1 MSFLVLAKVVEK
13 KFLTYESL
21 QNTDKW
27 VLLTYTVHNREDVA
41 VVSMPLLQLL
51 SKQDI
56 GDLSL
61 LIDHRRFK

>member
-1 MSFLVLAKVVEK
+1 MRYLELIFVKFLALAKVVEK

-41 VVSMPLLQLL
+41 VVSMPLL
-51 SKQDI
+51 
-56 GDLSL
+56 
-61 LIDHRRFK
+61 